1 MARPWL
7 ERLLVFMSNEI
18 VKQVPPPVF
27 TTQLFPELL
36 TGLLDLL
43 NTLSGKDWAKRIPG
57 KAWSVK
63 DVALHL
69 LGVDIGVLSRERDGH
84 VALSKEIGGD
94 RELVEF
100 VKTLND
106 TWIHATQ
113 RLSPR
118 LLCDLLRV
126 TGHQLDDY
134 FQSLDP
140 YVLGDPVS
148 WAGLDRAP
156 NWFRIAREFTE
167 RWHHQQ
173 HIREAVVRS
182 GYMETRFLKP
192 VLGTLMRALPHTYR
206 GVEAGEDTII
216 DVTISGDSGGRWLLV
231 RERHRWSLY
240 LGSVAQGN
248 ATVVIPQDIAWKLF
262 TKWLTKEEA
271 LKVSEV
277 HGDSS
282 LALRV
287 FHMTAVIA

>member
-1 MARPWL
+1 
-7 ERLLVFMSNEI
+7 MSNEI

>member
-1 MARPWL
+1 MK
-7 ERLLVFMSNEI
+7 NEI
-18 VKQVPPPVF
+18 VKQEPRPVF
-27 TTQLFPELL
+27 TAQLFPELL

-43 NTLSGKDWAKRIPG
+43 KALSGEDWTKPIPG

-63 DVALHL
+63 DVAVHL
-69 LGVDIGVLSRERDGH
+69 LGVDVGVLSRERDGH
-84 VALSKEIGGD
+84 VAIRKETGSD

-106 TWIHATQ
+106 AWIHAAQ

-126 TGHQLDDY
+126 TGYQLNDY

-173 HIREAVVRS
+173 HIREAVARP

-192 VLGTLMRALPHTYR
+192 VLDTFMRALPHTYR
-206 GVEAGEDTII
+206 SVEAREGAII
-216 DVTISGDSGGRWLLV
+216 DVTISGDSGDRWLLV

-240 LGSVAQGN
+240 LGSVAHVT
-248 ATVVIPQDIAWKLF
+248 AAVIIPQEIAWKLF

-277 HGDSS
+277 RGDSS

>member
-1 MARPWL
+1 MK
-7 ERLLVFMSNEI
+7 NEI
-18 VKQVPPPVF
+18 VKQEPRPVF
-27 TTQLFPELL
+27 TAQLFPELL

-43 NTLSGKDWAKRIPG
+43 KALSGEDWTKPIPG

-63 DVALHL
+63 DVAVHL
-69 LGVDIGVLSRERDGH
+69 LGVDVGVLSRERDGH
-84 VALSKEIGGD
+84 VAIRKETGSD
-94 RELVEF
+94 REFVEF

-106 TWIHATQ
+106 AWIHAAQ

-126 TGHQLDDY
+126 TGYQLNDY

-140 YVLGDPVS
+140 DVLGDPVS
-148 WAGLDRAP
+148 WAGPDRAP

-173 HIREAVVRS
+173 HIREAVARP
-182 GYMETRFLKP
+182 GYMETPFLKP
-192 VLGTLMRALPHTYR
+192 VLDTLMRALPHTYR
-206 GVEAGEDTII
+206 GVEAGEGTII
-216 DVTISGDSGGRWLLV
+216 DVTISGDSGDRWLLV
-231 RERHRWSLY
+231 RERHRWNLY
-240 LGSVAQGN
+240 LGSVAHGN
-248 ATVVIPQDIAWKLF
+248 ATVVIPQEIAWKLF
-262 TKWLTKEEA
+262 TKWITKEEA

-277 HGDSS
+277 RGDSS

>member
-1 MARPWL
+1 MR
-7 ERLLVFMSNEI
+7 NEI
-18 VKQVPPPVF
+18 EKQEPQPVF
-27 TTQLFPELL
+27 TSQLFPELL

-43 NTLSGKDWAKRIPG
+43 NTLGGKDWTKRIPG

-63 DVALHL
+63 DVASHL
-69 LGVDIGVLSRERDGH
+69 LGVDVGVLSRERDGY
-84 VALSKEIGGD
+84 VALSKEIGSD

-106 TWIHATQ
+106 TWIQAAQ

-126 TGHQLDDY
+126 TGHQLNDY

-173 HIREAVVRS
+173 HIREAVARP

-192 VLGTLMRALPHTYR
+192 VLDTFMRALPHTYR
-206 GVEAGEDTII
+206 SVEAGEGTII
-216 DVTISGDSGGRWLLV
+216 DVTISGDSGDRWLLV

-240 LGSVAQGN
+240 LGSVAHVT
-248 ATVVIPQDIAWKLF
+248 AAVIIPQEIAWKLF

-277 HGDSS
+277 RGDSS

>member
-1 MARPWL
+1 MR
-7 ERLLVFMSNEI
+7 NEI
-18 VKQVPPPVF
+18 VKQSPRPVF
-27 TTQLFPELL
+27 TAHLFPELL

-43 NTLSGKDWAKRIPG
+43 TTLGSEDWTKPIPR

-69 LGVDIGVLSRERDGH
+69 LGVDVAALSRERDGH
-84 VALSKEIGGD
+84 VALSKEIRNE

-106 TWIHATQ
+106 TWIHAGQ

-126 TGHQLDDY
+126 AGHQLNDY
-134 FQSLDP
+134 YQSLDP
-140 YVLGDPVS
+140 YGLGGAVS

-173 HIREAVVRS
+173 HIRETVARP
-182 GYMETRFLKP
+182 GYMEARYLKP
-192 VLGTLMRALPHTYR
+192 VLDTFMRALPHTYR
-206 GVEAGEDTII
+206 GVEAPEGTII
-216 DVTISGDSGGRWLLV
+216 DVTVSGNSGDRWLLV
-231 RERHRWSLY
+231 RERRTWSLY
-240 LGSVAQGN
+240 LGSADHANAGVA
-248 ATVVIPQDIAWKLF
+248 IPQETAWKLF
-262 TKWLTKEEA
+262 TKWITKDEA
-271 LKVSEV
+271 LKVSDIR
-277 HGDSS
+277 GDSS

-287 FHMTAVIA
+287 FDMTAVIA

>member
-1 MARPWL
+1 MR
-7 ERLLVFMSNEI
+7 NEI
-18 VKQVPPPVF
+18 VKQEPRPVF
-27 TTQLFPELL
+27 TIQLFPELL

-43 NTLSGKDWAKRIPG
+43 KTLSGEDWAKPIPR

-69 LGVDIGVLSRERDGH
+69 LGVDVGVLSRERDGH
-84 VALSKEIGGD
+84 VSLSKEIGSD
-94 RELVEF
+94 RELVEL
-100 VKTLND
+100 VKALND
-106 TWIHATQ
+106 AWIHAAQ

-126 TGHQLDDY
+126 TGYQLNDY
-134 FQSLDP
+134 LQSLDP
-140 YVLGDPVS
+140 YALGDPVS

-173 HIREAVVRS
+173 HIREAVARP
-182 GYMETRFLKP
+182 GYMETPFLKP
-192 VLGTLMRALPHTYR
+192 VLDTLMRALPHTYR
-206 GVEAGEDTII
+206 GVEAGEGTII
-216 DVTISGDSGGRWLLV
+216 DVTISGDSGDRWLLV
-231 RERHRWSLY
+231 RERHRWNLY
-240 LGSVAQGN
+240 LGSVAHGN
-248 ATVVIPQDIAWKLF
+248 ATVVIPQEIAWKLF

-277 HGDSS
+277 RGDSS